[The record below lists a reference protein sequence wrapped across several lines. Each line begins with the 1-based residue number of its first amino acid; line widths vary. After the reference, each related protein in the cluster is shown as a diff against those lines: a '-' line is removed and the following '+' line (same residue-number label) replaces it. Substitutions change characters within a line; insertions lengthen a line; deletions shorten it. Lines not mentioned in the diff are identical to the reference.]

1 MLIVFIVFLLLLALG
16 MPVAFAVGIS
26 GCMYFLQHAEIPLL
40 QVAQLSLSQI
50 QNVNLLAVPL
60 FIFAG
65 NLMNLCGITDRLLSL
80 ASILTRHMY
89 GGMAQ
94 TSVVMS
100 TLMGGISGS
109 STADAAMESRILG
122 PTMIKNGY
130 SRGYSAVVIGYT
142 SLITSTIPPGVN
154 LIVYGTTGSV
164 SVGRLFTG
172 GLMCGIYMMIAL
184 MITVHFTSKKRGYRP
199 EGARRARFSEIW
211 HEIIRSFWALLFPIL
226 LLVGIRIG
234 LFTASEVG
242 SFACIYALV
251 VGVLIYKEVN
261 WQSFVECLRISVSDI
276 GGIMFMIS
284 MTGVFGY
291 GIPVDKIPQKLTT
304 LMLSMTD
311 STVLITFM
319 ILFLLFILGMFMDG
333 GVIVL
338 LLTPILLPVART
350 IGLDPVFFGLVMCTI
365 CCLGILTP
373 PVGVAMYIVCGILKV
388 SMPEWIKESVPFLI
402 TIIIVIALL
411 VLFPDLATFLPDLI
425 YG

>member
-172 GLMCGIYMMIAL
+172 GLMCGLYMMVAL

-251 VGVLIYKEVN
+251 VGVLIYKEVS

-311 STVLITFM
+311 SAVLITFM

-411 VLFPDLATFLPDLI
+411 VLFPDLATFLPDLV

>member
-350 IGLDPVFFGLVMCTI
+350 IGLDPVFFGLVVCTI

>member
-319 ILFLLFILGMFMDG
+319 ILFLLFILGMFMD
-333 GVIVL
+333 
-338 LLTPILLPVART
+338 A
-350 IGLDPVFFGLVMCTI
+350 
-365 CCLGILTP
+365 
-373 PVGVAMYIVCGILKV
+373 A
-388 SMPEWIKESVPFLI
+388 
-402 TIIIVIALL
+402 
-411 VLFPDLATFLPDLI
+411 
-425 YG
+425 

>member
-304 LMLSMTD
+304 LMLSVTD

>member
-172 GLMCGIYMMIAL
+172 GLMCGLYMMVAL

-199 EGARRARFSEIW
+199 EGAKRARFSEIW

-251 VGVLIYKEVN
+251 VGVLIYKEVS

-338 LLTPILLPVART
+338 LLTPILLPVAKT

-402 TIIIVIALL
+402 TIVIVIALL
-411 VLFPDLATFLPDLI
+411 VLFPELATFLPDLV